1 MAKKTD
7 TSGGG
12 EPKAKGD
19 AKGKATD
26 KKPRGEKGASAAQ
39 PLEMAAEPKAA
50 SGGKARLRE
59 HYAKSVVPALRK
71 EFGYTNPMAVPKVE
85 KVSLNIG
92 LGEATGNSKLMD
104 SALNELAAITGQ
116 KPVVTKAKKSIAAFK
131 LREGMSIGCM
141 VTLRGDRMYEFL
153 DRLMNVALPRVR
165 DFRGVSPKSF
175 DGRGNYTLGL
185 RDQLIFPEIDYN
197 KVDKVKGMN
206 VSITTSAKTDAE
218 GLALLRQMG
227 MPFRQ

>member
-1 MAKKTD
+1 MADKPEKKT
-7 TSGGG
+7 
-12 EPKAKGD
+12 E
-19 AKGKATD
+19 
-26 KKPRGEKGASAAQ
+26 KKPAAQ
-39 PLEMAAEPKAA
+39 PQQQKKTAKPAKGAGEQKGVAAAPKDEHPKSA
-50 SGGKARLRE
+50 SGGKARLRV
-59 HYAKSVVPALRK
+59 HYQKGVVPALRK
-71 EFGYTNPMAVPKVE
+71 EFSYKNPMAVPKIE
-85 KVSLNIG
+85 KVSINIG

-104 SALNELAAITGQ
+104 GAVNELSLISGQ
-116 KPVVTKAKKSIAAFK
+116 RPVITKAKKSIAAFK

-206 VSITTSAKTDAE
+206 VTVTTTAKTDAE